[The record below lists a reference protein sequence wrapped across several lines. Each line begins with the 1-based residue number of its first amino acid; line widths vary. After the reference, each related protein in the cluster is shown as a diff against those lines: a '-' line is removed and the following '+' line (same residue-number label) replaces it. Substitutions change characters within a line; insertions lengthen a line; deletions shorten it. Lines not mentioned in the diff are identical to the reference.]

1 MKRKI
6 IFLCA
11 MFLFLPSVLCAAY
24 RVPKDDYYQNQI
36 KLIRR
41 AYVHSTLIGNS
52 IKKQYFLKRDLAD
65 LKNSVLKVYPLFWL
79 LSSSMSTVTPSD
91 IDSFIYSYHKDVL
104 AQDLIDLWLKELYR
118 RRMYDSDIGAYYK
131 RLRSPT
137 FGSRC
142 VYWEWKVRSGK
153 AEYLKF
159 KTPIKEKIVS
169 ADLDKECYSFVNY
182 FLKTNAISLDD
193 VWTQAHILFED
204 GNVESLS
211 NFLSTVLGI
220 TLSVGQI
227 KKIRSFPDFF
237 LIQMLSEMGEY
248 SRAEKEWIL
257 MALSYLARKK
267 FDQAVYL
274 RDKFLLQTSFIP
286 SQRNYIISQLSYQS
300 SRQHRKDSM
309 FWLKQVVLQKNL
321 LPYLQEWLAR
331 TALRKRDWK
340 QLLKIVNNMPAN
352 LAKSETW
359 SYWKAYGLMS
369 LGHKKEAEA
378 LWRKIADRYDYY
390 SFLAREELH
399 QDISLPTNDEGSYDK
414 KAYNRLQNNISIKR
428 AIILHRA
435 GYFSLAMKEWN
446 WGTRFL
452 SDKHLL
458 AAAHFAQDTGM
469 LDRCIYTASKVGS
482 YRGFL
487 LEYPLP
493 YLSTVVSTAKRFNL
507 DPSWIYGVARQESR
521 FMEKVTSVVGATG
534 LMQLMPHTAYVVSR
548 KFHLFEKRFKREI
561 VDPAV
566 NIVLGSAYL
575 QWVYRAFSKSLILA
589 AAAYNAG
596 PGKADLWRDHDALL
610 PATIYVETIPFSE
623 TRRYVKKV
631 LTNACIYKLILS
643 EKFHHKKKSFKLK
656 SLMKDVPSMVKF
668 QPYLSEVP

>member
-1 MKRKI
+1 MKRF
-6 IFLCA
+6 FLIV
-11 MFLFLPSVLCAAY
+11 MFLFLPSVLHAAHSVTKY
-24 RVPKDDYYQNQI
+24 DNYQI

-41 AYVHSTLIGNS
+41 AYMHSNYIGNYV
-52 IKKQYFLKRDLAD
+52 KKKYLLEKDFAD
-65 LKNSVLKVYPLFWL
+65 LKNSELRIYPLFWL
-79 LSSSMSTVTPSD
+79 ISSNISAVVSSD
-91 IDSFIYSYHKDVL
+91 VDSFIQSYHKDFL
-104 AQDLIDLWLKELYR
+104 TQDLIDLWLKELYR
-118 RRMYDSDIGAYYK
+118 RGAYDSKMGSYYK
-131 RLRSPT
+131 RLRSPS
-137 FGSRC
+137 FGAHC

-153 AEYLKF
+153 ASYSNFIL
-159 KTPIKEKIVS
+159 PIKEKIVS
-169 ADLDKECYSFVNY
+169 SELDKECYYFVNV
-182 FLKTNAISLDD
+182 FLGTNSIRLDD
-193 VWTQAHILFED
+193 AWTQAHILFEE
-204 GNVESLS
+204 GNVELLS

-220 TLSVGQI
+220 TLSVDQI
-227 KKIRSFPDFF
+227 KKIRSFPGTF

-257 MALSYLARKK
+257 MALSYLSRKK
-267 FDQAVYL
+267 FNQAVYL
-274 RDKFLLQTSFIP
+274 KDKFLLRTAFTP
-286 SQRNYIISQLSYQS
+286 SQSNYVISQLSYQS
-300 SRQHRKDSM
+300 SRQHRNDSM

-340 QLLKIVNNMPAN
+340 QLLKIVNNMPSY

-359 SYWKAYGLMS
+359 VYWKAYGLMS

-378 LWRKIADRYDYY
+378 LWKSIADRYDYY

-399 QDISLPTNDEGSYDK
+399 QDISLPTNEEESYDK
-414 KAYNRLQNNISIKR
+414 KAYDRLRNNVSLKR
-428 AIILHRA
+428 AILLYRA
-435 GYFSLAMKEWN
+435 GYFFLAMKEWN

-458 AAAHFAQDTGM
+458 AAAHFAQDLGM
-469 LDRCIYTASKVGS
+469 LDRCIYTASKVSS

-487 LEYPLP
+487 LQYPLP
-493 YLSTVVSTAKRFNL
+493 YLSTVVSTAKRFQL

-521 FMEKVTSVVGATG
+521 FMEKITSGVGASG
-534 LMQLMPHTAYVVSR
+534 LMQLMPHTASVVSR
-548 KFHLFEKRFKREI
+548 KFHLFEKKFKSEI

-596 PGKADLWRDHDALL
+596 PGRADLWRDHDALL

-623 TRRYVKKV
+623 TRQYVKKV

-643 EKFHHKKKSFKLK
+643 KKFHHKKRSVKIK
-656 SLMKDVPSMVKF
+656 SLMKDVPSVVNF